1 MVIDD
6 MGAEESRDEGPSRF
20 WGQGWKIGE
29 GVGATDR
36 FEKVGEAGDE
46 ISFCG
51 LVENVQ
57 AWKVRECGGE
67 WVGGAWD
74 KWKAVAGIGRIWADD
89 GGHIRIHIFW
99 DSGMRRE

>member
-6 MGAEESRDEGPSRF
+6 MSAEESRDEGPPRF

-36 FEKVGEAGDE
+36 FEKVDEAGDE
-46 ISFCG
+46 IGFCG

-57 AWKVRECGGE
+57 AWKVRECR
-67 WVGGAWD
+67 GAWVWGAWH
-74 KWKAVAGIGRIWADD
+74 KGKAGAGIGGIWADD
-89 GGHIRIHIFW
+89 GGHIRIMIFW